1 MRSIISL
8 TILLYVSLCAA
19 CSTTSAFD
27 SSDAPVW
34 VYSEAKMYSNAKF
47 LTATGSASKIEQ
59 AKARATSNLA
69 KIFEVQVT
77 DVSTVREDVRVNI
90 EEDIETVK
98 KEQRMAST
106 VNLKT
111 NKMMQGVRIA
121 EQWFNSKE
129 FTYHALAV
137 LDRVQ
142 AGNNIR
148 REMNRLDEET
158 QYSLLQSEKRNDTL
172 LKIADLHTA
181 TILQTQWQGLQK
193 SLKIIDLSG
202 KGMSAQ
208 WSMADLDER
217 LQQALR
223 ELSLAASVKEGYE
236 ASELASILQ
245 GAISKAGFIVK
256 KGGGKTDYQL
266 AVSLD
271 QEEPIKRDGWYWLRA
286 TLKLELLSQDD
297 ATVIGYQ
304 SWPLKV
310 TAGDRSQLQARMRTA
325 VSKKL
330 DDELLDSMLEFAI

>member
-1 MRSIISL
+1 MRSIFSV
-8 TILLYVSLCAA
+8 TILLYVSLCTA
-19 CSTTSAFD
+19 CSTTSSFD

-34 VYSEAKMYSNAKF
+34 VYSEPEKYANAKF

-90 EEDIETVK
+90 EDDIETVK
-98 KEQRMAST
+98 KDQRMAST

-111 NKMMQGVRIA
+111 NKMMQGVQIA

-158 QYSLLQSEKRNDTL
+158 QYSLQQSEKRNDAL

-181 TILQTQWQGLQK
+181 TILQRQWQGLQK

-202 KGMSAQ
+202 KGMPAQ
-208 WSMADLDER
+208 WSMAELDER

-223 ELSLAASVKEGYE
+223 GLSLATSVNGGHE
-236 ASELASILQ
+236 ADELASILQ
-245 GAISKAGFIVK
+245 GAASKAGFLVK
-256 KGGGKTDYQL
+256 KDAGKSDYQL
-266 AVSLD
+266 VVSLD
-271 QEEPIKRDGWYWLRA
+271 QEEPIKRDGWYWFRA
-286 TLKLELLSQDD
+286 ILKLELISQDD